1 MDKIAEFDF
10 LSDFVAE
17 NCFDVEVCRDQLR
30 VLWTAFCLHHG
41 LIVDTHNYDLH
52 LLKLWQEI
60 QKTGDG
66 TSEWLTS
73 TVLKISC
80 ALIWYEHLEIFMQ
93 IKSCVSVQ
101 SSYDRSV
108 A

>member
-52 LLKLWQEI
+52 L
-60 QKTGDG
+60 
-66 TSEWLTS
+66 
-73 TVLKISC
+73 KISC